1 MLKSFPETQRWQ
13 RIGMNKILQV
23 LVLVLLLVTTY
34 TTPCNQALTSTI
46 KVMLIAMA

>member
-1 MLKSFPETQRWQ
+1 MLKSFPETQTHWNEQ
-13 RIGMNKILQV
+13 NSSGV